1 LQKKSQA
8 LLSPSPPLYSS
19 TFDPLLSATSPLSPP
34 TCADVTAASL
44 LFDPPSYAD
53 VAASSSRCS
62 ASGARGRASHALAR
76 RSVLCPL
83 IPSSSLYVKR
93 SSVSATSSGEDAA
106 SPLKLGGGMAK
117 GLLERWR
124 CRSSPDRATS
134 SVAVRGDGGGENSHP
149 SPCPSTQPP
158 FDSPAASDGGRS
170 PCSKGRSAEDHA
182 MAAAVGRRDVG
193 VPSHGPLRVHAT
205 CD

>member
-1 LQKKSQA
+1 M
-8 LLSPSPPLYSS
+8 
-19 TFDPLLSATSPLSPP
+19 
-34 TCADVTAASL
+34 
-44 LFDPPSYAD
+44 
-53 VAASSSRCS
+53 
-62 ASGARGRASHALAR
+62 
-76 RSVLCPL
+76 
-83 IPSSSLYVKR
+83 
-93 SSVSATSSGEDAA
+93 SATSSGEDAA